1 MGTIMKTRMVMVWQ
15 TERSQARPT
24 RRRRRKSMT
33 VKEGPKMIKVARVVL
48 LGGSSRKRAEA
59 KRRRTRRGEARRTAR
74 EEERRTASAK
84 RNCCLTKPT
93 RLQGA
98 RRRERRTAREEPRK
112 IVRPRPRR
120 RKARRIV
127 SEARRIVSEARRIA
141 RRKVRRTGREE
152 RKERRT
158 ANVRASRKTEVV
170 VLSVHLMELQ
180 QCLLEVVGPHHH
192 QAPVQVPRLDRRAA
206 RLQVRQV
213 PAVVHMNMIMN
224 TMKTLMVMVWP
235 TRKSGAKLMPRLR

>member
-59 KRRRTRRGEARRTAR
+59 KRRRTAR

-84 RNCCLTKPT
+84 RNCCLTKPM

-98 RRRERRTAREEPRK
+98 RRRERRTARGEPRK

-120 RKARRIV
+120 RKARRI
-127 SEARRIVSEARRIA
+127 
-141 RRKVRRTGREE
+141 VRRTGREE

-158 ANVRASRKTEVV
+158 ANVRASRKTQEVV

-235 TRKSGAKLMPRLR
+235 TRKSGAKLMPRLRRKSMTGNERPNRTREEQVALLAM

>member
-1 MGTIMKTRMVMVWQ
+1 MG
-15 TERSQARPT
+15 
-24 RRRRRKSMT
+24 
-33 VKEGPKMIKVARVVL
+33 RVVL

-59 KRRRTRRGEARRTAR
+59 KRRRTAR

-93 RLQGA
+93 QLQGA

-120 RKARRIV
+120 RKARRI
-127 SEARRIVSEARRIA
+127 
-141 RRKVRRTGREE
+141 
-152 RKERRT
+152 
-158 ANVRASRKTEVV
+158 ANVRASRKTQEVV

-192 QAPVQVPRLDRRAA
+192 QAPVPVPRLDRRAA

-235 TRKSGAKLMPRLR
+235 TRKSGAKL

>member
-84 RNCCLTKPT
+84 RNCCLTKPM

-98 RRRERRTAREEPRK
+98 RRRERRTARGEPRK

-127 SEARRIVSEARRIA
+127 SE
-141 RRKVRRTGREE
+141 
-152 RKERRT
+152 ERRT
-158 ANVRASRKTEVV
+158 ANVRASRKTQEVV

-235 TRKSGAKLMPRLR
+235 TRKSGAKLMPRLRRKSMTGNERPNRTREEQVALLAM